1 MFERIKNCAN
11 RINESSAPT
20 KRPLAAD
27 PLSAIAPLAPARRT
41 IRTLTLPV
49 GPTGNT
55 ASSMVVGA
63 LRMAGDWALARTL
76 RARS

>member
-1 MFERIKNCAN
+1 MFERLKDCAD
-11 RINESSAPT
+11 RINDQLDPT
-20 KRPLAAD
+20 KRVLAAD

-63 LRMAGDWALARTL
+63 LRMAGDWVLARTL